1 MTDILMPRLSDTME
15 EGVISRWNVEVGDE
29 VAKGDILGEIE
40 TDKATMD
47 FEAYD
52 SGVVSS
58 LLVEEGSTVAIGER
72 VAVLGDDSTGSDDST
87 EGDGSTESD
96 DLTDSG
102 DAEDSGESDESETTE
117 DSGESAAGDDSDGE
131 ESEAG
136 DDEDRDES
144 EDSASSSEASGASEA
159 SDEEEASDAEA
170 PSPES
175 DESDEDR
182 SGVRISP
189 LARKMAEK
197 HDIDTAELE
206 GTGPRGRIIRVDVEK
221 AISERDESGDDQAD
235 RLASDQESTEDATVS
250 LNANQRVTAKR
261 LSDNA
266 GVPTF
271 RLTSKVDA
279 DALMAFRSEI
289 NERLATTGD
298 KVSLTDLL
306 TRACA
311 VMLREHPEVNSS
323 WNEDSIIRR
332 GAVHVGIAVALDSG
346 LIVPVIRDADRKSVS
361 QIGRESRDLAER
373 AKSGKL
379 HPDEFS
385 GGSFSISNLGM
396 YGIDDFTAIINPP
409 EAAILAVGA
418 AVDEPVVRDGELT
431 TRTVITMTMT
441 VDHRVLNGAEAA
453 VFLGELKSLLEE
465 PLRIVV

>member
-15 EGVISRWNVEVGDE
+15 EGVISRWNVKVGDE
-29 VAKGDILGEIE
+29 VTKGDILGEIE

-58 LLVEEGSTVAIGER
+58 LLVEEGATVAIGER
-72 VAVLGDDSTGSDDST
+72 VAVLGEDADDG
-87 EGDGSTESD
+87 GD
-96 DLTDSG
+96 
-102 DAEDSGESDESETTE
+102 SDE
-117 DSGESAAGDDSDGE
+117 GGDSDGSDEPEEGE
-131 ESEAG
+131 ESVDTSEPAAG
-136 DDEDRDES
+136 
-144 EDSASSSEASGASEA
+144 
-159 SDEEEASDAEA
+159 EEADAAE
-170 PSPES
+170 ES
-175 DESDEDR
+175 D
-182 SGVRISP
+182 GAAVRISP
-189 LARKMAEK
+189 LARKMADK
-197 HDIDTAELE
+197 HDIDTGEIE

-221 AISERDESGDDQAD
+221 AISDGGEPGDDGQAD
-235 RLASDQESTEDATVS
+235 KAAQKESAVQKESSEDTTVS

-271 RLTSKVDA
+271 RLTSKVEA
-279 DALMAFRSEI
+279 DALMAFRAEI
-289 NERLATTGD
+289 NERLAATGD
-298 KVSLTDLL
+298 KISLTDLL

-311 VMLREHPEVNSS
+311 VMLRAHPEVNAS
-323 WNEDSIIRR
+323 WNGDSIIRR
-332 GAVHVGIAVALDSG
+332 GAVNIGIAVALDSG
-346 LIVPVIRDADRKSVS
+346 LIVPVITDADHKSVG
-361 QIGRESRDLAER
+361 QIGRESRDLADR

-385 GGSFSISNLGM
+385 GGTFSISNLGM

-453 VFLGELKSLLEE
+453 VFLGDLKSLLEE

>member
-15 EGVISRWNVEVGDE
+15 EGVISRWNVKVGDE
-29 VAKGDILGEIE
+29 VTKGDILGEIE

-58 LLVEEGSTVAIGER
+58 LLVEEGATVAIGER
-72 VAVLGDDSTGSDDST
+72 VAVLGEDADDG
-87 EGDGSTESD
+87 GD
-96 DLTDSG
+96 
-102 DAEDSGESDESETTE
+102 SDE
-117 DSGESAAGDDSDGE
+117 GGDSDGSDEPEEGE
-131 ESEAG
+131 ESVDTSEPAAG
-136 DDEDRDES
+136 
-144 EDSASSSEASGASEA
+144 
-159 SDEEEASDAEA
+159 EEADAAE
-170 PSPES
+170 ES
-175 DESDEDR
+175 D
-182 SGVRISP
+182 GAAVRISP
-189 LARKMAEK
+189 LARKMADK
-197 HDIDTAELE
+197 HDIDTAEIE

-221 AISERDESGDDQAD
+221 AISDGGEPGDDGQAD
-235 RLASDQESTEDATVS
+235 KAAQKESAVQKESSEDTTVS

-271 RLTSKVDA
+271 RLTSKVEA
-279 DALMAFRSEI
+279 DALMAFRAEI
-289 NERLATTGD
+289 NERLAATGD
-298 KVSLTDLL
+298 KISLTDLL

-311 VMLREHPEVNSS
+311 VMLRAHPEVNAS
-323 WNEDSIIRR
+323 WNGDSIIRR
-332 GAVHVGIAVALDSG
+332 GAVNVGIAVALDSG
-346 LIVPVIRDADRKSVS
+346 LIVPVIKDADRKSVS
-361 QIGRESRDLAER
+361 QIGRESRDLADR

-379 HPDEFS
+379 HPDEFT
-385 GGSFSISNLGM
+385 GGTFSISNLGM

-453 VFLGELKSLLEE
+453 VFLGDLKSLLEE

>member
-15 EGVISRWNVEVGDE
+15 EGVISRWNVKVGDE
-29 VAKGDILGEIE
+29 VTKGDILGEIE

-58 LLVEEGSTVAIGER
+58 LLVEEGATVAIGER
-72 VAVLGDDSTGSDDST
+72 VAVLGEDAG
-87 EGDGSTESD
+87 
-96 DLTDSG
+96 DSG
-102 DAEDSGESDESETTE
+102 DSGDSDEPEE
-117 DSGESAAGDDSDGE
+117 GE
-131 ESEAG
+131 ESEDTGEPAAG
-136 DDEDRDES
+136 EESGGDEESGDEAAAS
-144 EDSASSSEASGASEA
+144 ADSGDEESDADEASGDGEEPADSASASE
-159 SDEEEASDAEA
+159 
-170 PSPES
+170 ES
-175 DESDEDR
+175 D
-182 SGVRISP
+182 GTAVRISP

-197 HDIDTAELE
+197 HDIDTGKIE

-221 AISERDESGDDQAD
+221 AISDGGAPGDDGQAD
-235 RLASDQESTEDATVS
+235 KAAQKESSAQEGSSEDTTVS

-271 RLTSKVDA
+271 RLTAKVEA
-279 DALMAFRSEI
+279 DALMTFRAEI
-289 NERLATTGD
+289 NERLAATGD
-298 KVSLTDLL
+298 KISLTDLL

-311 VMLREHPEVNSS
+311 VMLRTHPEVNAS
-323 WNEDSIIRR
+323 WNGDSIIRR
-332 GAVHVGIAVALDSG
+332 GAVNVGIAVALDSG
-346 LIVPVIRDADRKSVS
+346 LIVPVITNADHKSVS
-361 QIGRESRDLAER
+361 QIGRESRDLADR

-379 HPDEFS
+379 HPDEFT
-385 GGSFSISNLGM
+385 GGTFSISNLGM
-396 YGIDDFTAIINPP
+396 YGIDDFTALINPP

-453 VFLGELKSLLEE
+453 VFLGDLKSLLEE

>member
-29 VAKGDILGEIE
+29 VTKGDILGEIE

-72 VAVLGDDSTGSDDST
+72 VAVLGDDST
-87 EGDGSTESD
+87 
-96 DLTDSG
+96 DSG
-102 DAEDSGESDESETTE
+102 DAEDSGESDQSEKSEDGAEPDESEKSE
-117 DSGESAAGDDSDGE
+117 DSGEPAAGDDSGGE

-144 EDSASSSEASGASEA
+144 ADSTGASEA
-159 SDEEEASDAEA
+159 SGEEESSEAEA

-175 DESDEDR
+175 DESDEDG
-182 SGVRISP
+182 SGARISP
-189 LARKMAEK
+189 LARKMADK
-197 HDIDTAELE
+197 HDIDTAEVE

-221 AISERDESGDDQAD
+221 AIFERDESGDDDQAD
-235 RLASDQESTEDATVS
+235 RPASDQESSEDATVS

-261 LSDNA
+261 LSDNV

-332 GAVHVGIAVALDSG
+332 GGVNVGIAVALDSG

-453 VFLGELKSLLEE
+453 VFLGDLKSLLEE

>member
-29 VAKGDILGEIE
+29 VTKGDILGEIE

-72 VAVLGDDSTGSDDST
+72 VAVLGDDSTDNDDS
-87 EGDGSTESD
+87 
-96 DLTDSG
+96 TDSG
-102 DAEDSGESDESETTE
+102 DAEDSGESDETEKTE
-117 DSGESAAGDDSDGE
+117 DSGESAAGDGSGGE

-136 DDEDRDES
+136 DGEDRDES
-144 EDSASSSEASGASEA
+144 ADSADASEASG
-159 SDEEEASDAEA
+159 EEESSEAEA

-175 DESDEDR
+175 EESDEDG

-189 LARKMAEK
+189 LARKMADK
-197 HDIDTAELE
+197 HDIDTAEVE

-221 AISERDESGDDQAD
+221 AISERDESGDDDQAD
-235 RLASDQESTEDATVS
+235 RPASDQESNEDATVS
-250 LNANQRVTAKR
+250 LNANQRVTAER

-279 DALMAFRSEI
+279 DALMAFRTEI

-332 GAVHVGIAVALDSG
+332 GAVNVGIAVALDSG

-396 YGIDDFTAIINPP
+396 CGIDDFTAIINPP

-453 VFLGELKSLLEE
+453 VFLGELKALLEE

>member
-15 EGVISRWNVEVGDE
+15 EGVISRWNVKVGDE
-29 VAKGDILGEIE
+29 VTKGDILGEIE

-58 LLVEEGSTVAIGER
+58 LLVEEGATVAIGER
-72 VAVLGDDSTGSDDST
+72 VAVLGEDADDG
-87 EGDGSTESD
+87 GD
-96 DLTDSG
+96 
-102 DAEDSGESDESETTE
+102 SDE
-117 DSGESAAGDDSDGE
+117 GGDSDGSDEPEEGE
-131 ESEAG
+131 ESVDTSEPAAG
-136 DDEDRDES
+136 
-144 EDSASSSEASGASEA
+144 
-159 SDEEEASDAEA
+159 EEADAAE
-170 PSPES
+170 ES
-175 DESDEDR
+175 D
-182 SGVRISP
+182 GAAVRISP
-189 LARKMAEK
+189 LARKMADK
-197 HDIDTAELE
+197 HDIDTGEIE

-221 AISERDESGDDQAD
+221 AISDGGEPGDDGQAD
-235 RLASDQESTEDATVS
+235 KAAQKESAVQKESSEDTTVS

-271 RLTSKVDA
+271 RLTSKVEA
-279 DALMAFRSEI
+279 DALMAFRAEI
-289 NERLATTGD
+289 NERLAATGD
-298 KVSLTDLL
+298 KISLTDLL

-311 VMLREHPEVNSS
+311 VMLRAHPEVNAS
-323 WNEDSIIRR
+323 WNGDSIIRR
-332 GAVHVGIAVALDSG
+332 GAVNIGIAVALDSG
-346 LIVPVIRDADRKSVS
+346 LIVPVITDADHKSVG
-361 QIGRESRDLAER
+361 QIGRESRDLADR

-379 HPDEFS
+379 HPDEFT
-385 GGSFSISNLGM
+385 GGTFSISNLGM

-418 AVDEPVVRDGELT
+418 AVDEPAVRDGELT

-453 VFLGELKSLLEE
+453 VFLGDLKSLLEE

>member
-15 EGVISRWNVEVGDE
+15 EGVISRWNVKVGDE
-29 VAKGDILGEIE
+29 VTKGDVLGEIE

-52 SGVVSS
+52 TGVVSS
-58 LLVEEGSTVAIGER
+58 LLVEEGATVAIGER
-72 VAVLGDDSTGSDDST
+72 VAVLGEDADDSGDSDDS
-87 EGDGSTESD
+87 
-96 DLTDSG
+96 
-102 DAEDSGESDESETTE
+102 DEPDE
-117 DSGESAAGDDSDGE
+117 GE
-131 ESEAG
+131 ESEDTGEPTA
-136 DDEDRDES
+136 
-144 EDSASSSEASGASEA
+144 
-159 SDEEEASDAEA
+159 DEESGGEEA

-175 DESDEDR
+175 QGTDDDA
-182 SGVRISP
+182 VRISP

-197 HDIDTAELE
+197 HDIDASEIE

-221 AISERDESGDDQAD
+221 AISESGEPGDDGQTD
-235 RLASDQESTEDATVS
+235 RSAQKDSSEDTTVS
-250 LNANQRVTAKR
+250 LNANQRVIAKR

-271 RLTSKVDA
+271 RLTSRVEA
-279 DALMAFRSEI
+279 DALMVFRAEI
-289 NERLATTGD
+289 NERLAATGD
-298 KVSLTDLL
+298 KISLTDLL

-311 VMLREHPEVNSS
+311 VMLRAHPEVNAS
-323 WNEDSIIRR
+323 WNGDSIIRR
-332 GAVHVGIAVALDSG
+332 GAVNVGIAVALDSG
-346 LIVPVIRDADRKSVS
+346 LIVPVITDADHKSVS
-361 QIGRESRDLAER
+361 QIGRESRDLADR

-379 HPDEFS
+379 HPDEFT
-385 GGSFSISNLGM
+385 GGTFSISNLGM

-431 TRTVITMTMT
+431 TRTMITMTMT

-453 VFLGELKSLLEE
+453 VFLGDLKSLLEE

>member
-15 EGVISRWNVEVGDE
+15 EGVISRWNVKVGDE
-29 VAKGDILGEIE
+29 VTKGDILGEIE

-58 LLVEEGSTVAIGER
+58 LLVEEGATVAIGER
-72 VAVLGDDSTGSDDST
+72 VAVLGEDADDG
-87 EGDGSTESD
+87 GD
-96 DLTDSG
+96 
-102 DAEDSGESDESETTE
+102 SDE
-117 DSGESAAGDDSDGE
+117 GGDSDGSDEPEEGE
-131 ESEAG
+131 ESVDTSEPAAG
-136 DDEDRDES
+136 
-144 EDSASSSEASGASEA
+144 
-159 SDEEEASDAEA
+159 EEADAAE
-170 PSPES
+170 ES
-175 DESDEDR
+175 D
-182 SGVRISP
+182 GAAVRISP
-189 LARKMAEK
+189 LARKMADK
-197 HDIDTAELE
+197 HDIDTGEIE

-221 AISERDESGDDQAD
+221 AISDGGEPGDDGQAD
-235 RLASDQESTEDATVS
+235 KAAQKESAVQKESSEDTTVS

-271 RLTSKVDA
+271 RLTSKVEA
-279 DALMAFRSEI
+279 DALMDFRSEI
-289 NERLATTGD
+289 NERLAATGD
-298 KVSLTDLL
+298 KISLTDLL

-311 VMLREHPEVNSS
+311 VMLRAHPEVNAS
-323 WNEDSIIRR
+323 WNGDSIIRR
-332 GAVHVGIAVALDSG
+332 GAVNVGIAVALDSG
-346 LIVPVIRDADRKSVS
+346 LIVPVITNADHKSVS
-361 QIGRESRDLAER
+361 QIGRESRDLADR

-379 HPDEFS
+379 HPDEFT
-385 GGSFSISNLGM
+385 GGTFSISNLGM

-418 AVDEPVVRDGELT
+418 AVDEPAVRDGELT

-453 VFLGELKSLLEE
+453 VFLGDLKSLLEE

>member
-72 VAVLGDDSTGSDDST
+72 VAVLGDDST
-87 EGDGSTESD
+87 
-96 DLTDSG
+96 DSG
-102 DAEDSGESDESETTE
+102 EADDSGESDESPETE
-117 DSGESAAGDDSDGE
+117 DGGEPAADDESGDEESDAGDEAAASGDSGDEESDAGASETSDGE
-131 ESEAG
+131 ES
-136 DDEDRDES
+136 S
-144 EDSASSSEASGASEA
+144 ETETR
-159 SDEEEASDAEA
+159 
-170 PSPES
+170 SPES
-175 DESDEDR
+175 RDSDDDG
-182 SGVRISP
+182 SAVRISP
-189 LARKMAEK
+189 LARNMAEK
-197 HDIDTAELE
+197 HDIDTVEID
-206 GTGPRGRIIRVDVEK
+206 GTGPRGRVIRVDVEK
-221 AISERDESGDDQAD
+221 AISARDDSEDSGRAG
-235 RLASDQESTEDATVS
+235 RQESRQESSEDATVS
-250 LNANQRVTAKR
+250 LNANQRVTAER
-261 LSDNA
+261 LSDSA
-266 GVPTF
+266 DVPTF

-279 DALMAFRSEI
+279 GALMDFRSEI
-289 NERLATTGD
+289 NEQLATTGD

-311 VMLREHPEVNSS
+311 VMLRAHPEVNAS

-332 GAVHVGIAVALDSG
+332 GAVNVGIAVALDSG

-361 QIGRESRDLAER
+361 QIGRESRDLAGR
-373 AKSGKL
+373 AKAGRL

-418 AVDEPVVRDGELT
+418 AIDEPAVRAGELT

-453 VFLGELKSLLEE
+453 VFLSDLKSLLEE

>member
-29 VAKGDILGEIE
+29 VTKGDILGEIE

-72 VAVLGDDSTGSDDST
+72 VAVLGDDSTDSDDST
-87 EGDGSTESD
+87 ESDGAEDSSESD
-96 DLTDSG
+96 DSG
-102 DAEDSGESDESETTE
+102 GSDESEKTE
-117 DSGESAAGDDSDGE
+117 DSGEPAAGDGSDGE

-136 DDEDRDES
+136 EDRDES
-144 EDSASSSEASGASEA
+144 ADSASASEASG
-159 SDEEEASDAEA
+159 EEESSEAEA

-175 DESDEDR
+175 DGSDEDG

-189 LARKMAEK
+189 LARKMADK
-197 HDIDTAELE
+197 HDIDTAEVE

-221 AISERDESGDDQAD
+221 AISERDESGDDDQAV
-235 RLASDQESTEDATVS
+235 RPASDQESTEDATVS
-250 LNANQRVTAKR
+250 LNANQRVTAER

-332 GAVHVGIAVALDSG
+332 GAVNVGIAVALDSG
-346 LIVPVIRDADRKSVS
+346 LIVPVVRDADRKSVS
-361 QIGRESRDLAER
+361 HIGRESRDLAER

-441 VDHRVLNGAEAA
+441 VDHRVLSGAEAA
-453 VFLGELKSLLEE
+453 VFLGELKALLEE

>member
-15 EGVISRWNVEVGDE
+15 EGVI
-29 VAKGDILGEIE
+29 LGEIE
-40 TDKATMD
+40 TDKTTMD

-72 VAVLGDDSTGSDDST
+72 VAVLGDDSTES
-87 EGDGSTESD
+87 DGST
-96 DLTDSG
+96 DSG
-102 DAEDSGESDESETTE
+102 GAEDSGESDESEKTE
-117 DSGESAAGDDSDGE
+117 DSGESAAGDDSGGE

-136 DDEDRDES
+136 DGEDRDES
-144 EDSASSSEASGASEA
+144 ADSAGASEA
-159 SDEEEASDAEA
+159 SGEEESSEAEA
-170 PSPES
+170 PSQES
-175 DESDEDR
+175 EESDEDG
-182 SGVRISP
+182 SGIRISP
-189 LARKMAEK
+189 LARKMADK
-197 HDIDTAELE
+197 HDIDTAEVE

-221 AISERDESGDDQAD
+221 A
-235 RLASDQESTEDATVS
+235 
-250 LNANQRVTAKR
+250 
-261 LSDNA
+261 
-266 GVPTF
+266 
-271 RLTSKVDA
+271 
-279 DALMAFRSEI
+279 
-289 NERLATTGD
+289 
-298 KVSLTDLL
+298 
-306 TRACA
+306 
-311 VMLREHPEVNSS
+311 MLREHPEVNSS

-332 GAVHVGIAVALDSG
+332 GAVNVGIAVALDSG

-373 AKSGKL
+373 AKTGKL

-385 GGSFSISNLGM
+385 GGSFSIGNLGM

-453 VFLGELKSLLEE
+453 VILGELKALLEE
-465 PLRIVV
+465 PLRVVV

>member
-15 EGVISRWNVEVGDE
+15 EGVISRWNVKVGDE
-29 VAKGDILGEIE
+29 VTKGDILGEIE

-52 SGVVSS
+52 TGVVSS
-58 LLVEEGSTVAIGER
+58 LLVEEGATVAIGER
-72 VAVLGDDSTGSDDST
+72 VAVLGEDADDG
-87 EGDGSTESD
+87 GD
-96 DLTDSG
+96 
-102 DAEDSGESDESETTE
+102 SDE
-117 DSGESAAGDDSDGE
+117 GGDSDGSDEPEEGE
-131 ESEAG
+131 ESVDTSEPAAG
-136 DDEDRDES
+136 
-144 EDSASSSEASGASEA
+144 
-159 SDEEEASDAEA
+159 EEADAAE
-170 PSPES
+170 ES
-175 DESDEDR
+175 D
-182 SGVRISP
+182 GAAVRISP
-189 LARKMAEK
+189 LARKMADK
-197 HDIDTAELE
+197 HDIDTGEIE

-221 AISERDESGDDQAD
+221 AISDGGEPGDDGQAD
-235 RLASDQESTEDATVS
+235 KAAQKESAVQKESSEDTTVS

-271 RLTSKVDA
+271 RLTSKVEA
-279 DALMAFRSEI
+279 DALMAFRAEI
-289 NERLATTGD
+289 NERLAATGD
-298 KVSLTDLL
+298 KISLTDLL

-311 VMLREHPEVNSS
+311 VMLRAHPEVNAS
-323 WNEDSIIRR
+323 WNGDSIIRR
-332 GAVHVGIAVALDSG
+332 GAVNVGIAVALDSG
-346 LIVPVIRDADRKSVS
+346 LIVPVITNADHKSVS
-361 QIGRESRDLAER
+361 LIGRESRDLADR

-379 HPDEFS
+379 HPDEFT
-385 GGSFSISNLGM
+385 GGTFSISNLGM

-453 VFLGELKSLLEE
+453 VFLGDLKSLLEE

>member
-15 EGVISRWNVEVGDE
+15 EGVISRWNVKVGDE
-29 VAKGDILGEIE
+29 VTKGDILGEIE

-58 LLVEEGSTVAIGER
+58 LLVEEGATVAIGER
-72 VAVLGDDSTGSDDST
+72 VAVLGEDADDG
-87 EGDGSTESD
+87 GD
-96 DLTDSG
+96 
-102 DAEDSGESDESETTE
+102 SDE
-117 DSGESAAGDDSDGE
+117 GGDSDGSDEPEEGE
-131 ESEAG
+131 ESVDTSEPAAG
-136 DDEDRDES
+136 
-144 EDSASSSEASGASEA
+144 
-159 SDEEEASDAEA
+159 EEADAAE
-170 PSPES
+170 ES
-175 DESDEDR
+175 D
-182 SGVRISP
+182 GAAVRISP
-189 LARKMAEK
+189 LARKMADK
-197 HDIDTAELE
+197 HDIDTGEIE

-221 AISERDESGDDQAD
+221 AISDGGEPGDDGQAD
-235 RLASDQESTEDATVS
+235 KAAQKESAVQKESSEDTTVS

-271 RLTSKVDA
+271 RLTSKVEA
-279 DALMAFRSEI
+279 DALMAFRAEI
-289 NERLATTGD
+289 NERLAATGD
-298 KVSLTDLL
+298 KISLTDLL

-311 VMLREHPEVNSS
+311 VMLRAHPEVNAS
-323 WNEDSIIRR
+323 WNGDSIIRR
-332 GAVHVGIAVALDSG
+332 GAVNIGIAVALDSG
-346 LIVPVIRDADRKSVS
+346 LIVPVITDADHKSVG
-361 QIGRESRDLAER
+361 QIGRESRDLADR

-385 GGSFSISNLGM
+385 GGTFSISNLGM

-418 AVDEPVVRDGELT
+418 AVDEPAVRDGELT

-453 VFLGELKSLLEE
+453 VFLGDLKSLLEE

>member
-15 EGVISRWNVEVGDE
+15 EGVISRWNVKVGDE
-29 VAKGDILGEIE
+29 VTKGDILGEIE

-58 LLVEEGSTVAIGER
+58 LLVEEGATVAIGER
-72 VAVLGDDSTGSDDST
+72 VAVLGEDADDG
-87 EGDGSTESD
+87 GD
-96 DLTDSG
+96 
-102 DAEDSGESDESETTE
+102 SDE
-117 DSGESAAGDDSDGE
+117 GGDSDGSDEPEEGE
-131 ESEAG
+131 ESVDTSEPAAG
-136 DDEDRDES
+136 
-144 EDSASSSEASGASEA
+144 
-159 SDEEEASDAEA
+159 EEADAAE
-170 PSPES
+170 ES
-175 DESDEDR
+175 D
-182 SGVRISP
+182 GAAVRISP
-189 LARKMAEK
+189 LARKMADK
-197 HDIDTAELE
+197 HDIDTGEIE

-221 AISERDESGDDQAD
+221 AISDGGEPGDDGQAD
-235 RLASDQESTEDATVS
+235 KAAQKESAVQKESSEDTTVS

-271 RLTSKVDA
+271 RLTSKVEA
-279 DALMAFRSEI
+279 DALMAFRAEI
-289 NERLATTGD
+289 NERLAATGD
-298 KVSLTDLL
+298 KISLTDLL

-311 VMLREHPEVNSS
+311 VMLRAHPEVNAS
-323 WNEDSIIRR
+323 WNGDSIIRR
-332 GAVHVGIAVALDSG
+332 GAVNVGIAVALDSG
-346 LIVPVIRDADRKSVS
+346 LIVPVITNADHKSVS
-361 QIGRESRDLAER
+361 RIGRESRDLADR

-379 HPDEFS
+379 HPDEFT
-385 GGSFSISNLGM
+385 GGTFSISNLGM

-453 VFLGELKSLLEE
+453 VFLSDLKSLLEE

>member
-72 VAVLGDDSTGSDDST
+72 VAVLGDDSTDSGGS
-87 EGDGSTESD
+87 
-96 DLTDSG
+96 TDSG
-102 DAEDSGESDESETTE
+102 DAEDSGEPDETEKSE
-117 DSGESAAGDDSDGE
+117 DSGQPAAGDDSGGE

-144 EDSASSSEASGASEA
+144 ADSADTSEASGEEESSEA
-159 SDEEEASDAEA
+159 EAQ
-170 PSPES
+170 SPES
-175 DESDEDR
+175 EESDEDG

-189 LARKMAEK
+189 LARKMADK

-221 AISERDESGDDQAD
+221 AISERDESGDDDQAG
-235 RLASDQESTEDATVS
+235 RLASDQESSEDATVS

-332 GAVHVGIAVALDSG
+332 GAVNVGIAVALDSG
-346 LIVPVIRDADRKSVS
+346 LIVPVIRDADLKSVS

-453 VFLGELKSLLEE
+453 VFLGDLKALLEE